1 MIAGTV
7 LAVLLHLSFGSHYV
21 FSPLEVIRL
30 IFSEPVGDEMQ
41 RNSIVLWELRLPRA
55 LGSILIGANLA
66 VVGACFQALFRNP
79 LADPYVVGVSSGA
92 AVGGVLALLFG
103 LSAGWGFGSMGFA
116 FLTAI
121 AALGLVMLIARA
133 QGALNLST
141 LLIAGVAVGSFL
153 WALITFLLIS
163 SGQDAGKVLF
173 WLLGDMRAITFQRIM
188 SLSVITTLGFFLLW
202 KNGKALTLFSVDEGS
217 AANMG
222 VSTERVKWTV
232 LLTGSA
238 MAASAVAAVGIIGF
252 VGLFVPHIARRI
264 VGAQLT
270 ILIPASA
277 ILGAAILLIA
287 DLIAMRAIPGVE
299 INIGIVTALIGA
311 PFLLVLLRSKR

>member
-1 MIAGTV
+1 MIAGIA

-41 RNSIVLWELRLPRA
+41 RNSVVLWELRLPRA
-55 LGSILIGANLA
+55 LGSILIGASLA

-103 LSAGWGFGSMGFA
+103 LSTGWGLGSMGFA
-116 FLTAI
+116 FLTAM
-121 AALGLVMLIARA
+121 ATLGLVILIARA
-133 QGALNLST
+133 QGALNLAT

-173 WLLGDMRAITFQRIM
+173 WLLGDMRAITFQRIT
-188 SLSVITTLGFFLLW
+188 SLSVITLLGFLLLW
-202 KNGKALTLFSVDEGS
+202 KNGKALTLFSVDENS

-232 LLTGSA
+232 LLIGSA
-238 MAASAVAAVGIIGF
+238 MAASAVSAVGIIGF
-252 VGLFVPHIARRI
+252 VGLFVPHITRKI

-270 ILIPASA
+270 SLIPASA
-277 ILGAAILLIA
+277 ILGATILLIA
-287 DLIAMRAIPGVE
+287 DLLAMRAIPGVE

>member
-1 MIAGTV
+1 MIAGIV
-7 LAVLLHLSFGSHYV
+7 LAVLLYLSFGSHYV

-103 LSAGWGFGSMGFA
+103 LSAGWGLGSMGFA

-133 QGALNLST
+133 QGTLNLST

-173 WLLGDMRAITFQRIM
+173 WLLGDMRAITFQRI
-188 SLSVITTLGFFLLW
+188 TTLGFFLLW
-202 KNGKALTLFSVDEGS
+202 NNGKALTLFSVDEGS

-222 VSTERVKWTV
+222 VSTERVKWIV

-238 MAASAVAAVGIIGF
+238 MAASAVSAVGIIGF

-287 DLIAMRAIPGVE
+287 DLLAMRAIPGVE

-311 PFLLVLLRSKR
+311 PFLLLLLRAKR